1 MTLLKENRGGEKL
14 FAKETLQKIEIYQQC
29 LAMENSLLQ
38 SYRNL
43 FLTIEVILLTL
54 AVALLTIDKIEY
66 IWVSAVIGI
75 IYCLASVF
83 VFKWGRDRVDYWR
96 DRIFE
101 EVKDTELEKIFKV
114 YQPLYIWK
122 IPSPTSPRFWFEFI
136 SPLIITMLWISI
148 IGIAYW

>member
-1 MTLLKENRGGEKL
+1 M
-14 FAKETLQKIEIYQQC
+14 LQKVEIYQQC

-43 FLTIEVILLTL
+43 FLTVEVILLTL

-66 IWVSAVIGI
+66 TWIPIAIGL
-75 IYCLASVF
+75 IYCFASVF
-83 VFKWGRDRVDYWR
+83 VFKWGRNRVDYWR

-101 EVKDTELEKIFKV
+101 EIKNTELERIFKV

-122 IPSPTSPRFWFEFI
+122 IPSLTSPRFWFDFLSPITI
-136 SPLIITMLWISI
+136 SMLWISI
-148 IGIAYW
+148 LIIVYL